1 MQKIPTLPKESKI
14 ISRLKRL
21 PPPVQ
26 LMLIA
31 ILLYLSWHFRYYTT
45 GVNEAE
51 LTKVEGTLYSFE
63 CRSRFRGS
71 DDIIL
76 YTSLR
81 EEEIWLRAWQKC
93 KNLSDA
99 MSYAGSPQ
107 EVIFHTQ
114 RTRGIFSK
122 INKTDG
128 ILRVYAVDL
137 KSPRK
142 QLIYP
147 ANGLGKRLNPNILA
161 ILLACLAFV
170 LADSLREQWWD
181 KHQAKKKAKA
191 EKHSD

>member
-1 MQKIPTLPKESKI
+1 VQKIPTLPKESKI

-31 ILLYLSWHFRYYTT
+31 ILLYLTWHFRYYTT

-63 CRSRFRGS
+63 CRSSFRGS

-114 RTRGIFSK
+114 RTRGIFSI

-147 ANGLGKRLNPNILA
+147 ANGLGKQLNPNFLVLLFAVIALILTEN
-161 ILLACLAFV
+161 
-170 LADSLREQWWD
+170 LREQWLD
-181 KHQAKKKAKA
+181 KRKSQKKAKN
-191 EKHSD
+191 EPD